1 MLTIPW
7 QDATFHLLRHLI
19 VKNDTG
25 PAQYSL
31 QFYCRSSY
39 SHESIDIGLLFLVI
53 RVDDWPIY
61 ASKNITTS
69 LKLSWM
75 LLISI

>member
-1 MLTIPW
+1 
-7 QDATFHLLRHLI
+7 

-25 PAQYSL
+25 PMQFSL
-31 QFYCRSSY
+31 QFYCCSSY
-39 SHESIDIGLLFLVI
+39 SHESRDIGMLFLVI
-53 RVDDWPIY
+53 RVDDCPIY

-75 LLISI
+75 LLLSI

>member
-1 MLTIPW
+1 VLTIPW

-25 PAQYSL
+25 PTQ
-31 QFYCRSSY
+31 Y